1 MPSSAAIV
9 ASAASVIAVD
19 DRPAFL
25 DVVRKVVSATP
36 GMVMVGEANC
46 GEQAVE
52 LVEQMRPDLV
62 VMDVRMPGI
71 GGVGATQKIKAAHP
85 STIVALIST
94 CSPEDL
100 QAETD
105 GSDADALICK
115 RDLRP
120 ALLAELWQR
129 HRPVAN

>member
-1 MPSSAAIV
+1 V
-9 ASAASVIAVD
+9 ALAASVIAVD

-25 DVVRKVVSATP
+25 DVVRKIVQATP
-36 GMVMVGEANC
+36 GLVMVGEATC

-71 GGVGATQKIKAAHP
+71 GGVGATRKIKAAHP

-94 CSPEDL
+94 CSPEEL
-100 QAETD
+100 LAETE
-105 GSDADALICK
+105 GSSADAVICK

-120 ALLAELWQR
+120 AVLQELWQR
-129 HRPVAN
+129 HRASAN

>member
-1 MPSSAAIV
+1 V
-9 ASAASVIAVD
+9 ALAASVIAVD

-25 DVVRKVVSATP
+25 DVVRKIVHATP
-36 GMVMVGEANC
+36 GMEIVAEATC

-71 GGVGATQKIKAAHP
+71 GGVGATRKIKAAHP

-94 CSPEDL
+94 CSSEDL
-100 QAETD
+100 QAETE
-105 GSDADALICK
+105 GSAADAVVCK
-115 RDLRP
+115 HDLRP
-120 ALLAELWQR
+120 AVLRDLLQR
-129 HRPVAN
+129 HRPEVGSVTPSG

>member
-1 MPSSAAIV
+1 VRWSHAVVDQAT
-9 ASAASVIAVD
+9 SVIAVD

-25 DVVRKVVSATP
+25 DVVRTVVRATP
-36 GMVMVGEANC
+36 GMVMVAEANC

-52 LVEQMRPDLV
+52 LVEEMRPDLV

-71 GGVGATQKIKAAHP
+71 GGLGATRKIKAAHP

-100 QAETD
+100 PAETD
-105 GSDADALICK
+105 GSAADAVICK

-120 ALLAELWQR
+120 AVLTELWQR
-129 HRPVAN
+129 HRPAAS